1 MSENENYWVLTILV
15 YVHCQ
20 VQQLAHRPNL
30 STKALYNCIIFL
42 NQLKLVKEEPLKNIE
57 QDAKKGPK
65 QKSSLPAS
73 LINTYFQIFEFA
85 VNKTLNKDK
94 KKSKIQL
101 NDAMKSRLLGAL
113 LTGVN
118 RAHPYLPSDD
128 SAMEQ
133 HIDSLY
139 RIAHV
144 APPSSCTQAF
154 MLLFHLAVGS
164 DTNDVTNSG
173 PADND
178 NDNESDDKT
187 KKKRKDR
194 FYRALY
200 SKVADPS
207 MLFGRQITLYFN
219 LLYKSMKYDDNISRI
234 VAFAKRLLHTA
245 FHYNPAVT
253 SGAIFLISEVTK
265 IHPGL
270 YNSALTADGHSLSFD
285 STKRE
290 PSAAFTL
297 VNNPNT
303 DEEEEKGEDGN
314 NDPSDACSMWE
325 LALSLHHYH
334 PSVCKFSSDIG
345 AIEYNG
351 DPLRDF
357 TLTPF
362 LDKFAFRNPKS
373 IQKIKNKFNRG
384 ESVGERRSGLQGGK
398 DAAMALAIND
408 PDFWKKQKNAS
419 EQDIFFQKFFVERA
433 KRDEIKGV
441 VRGKKPEEV
450 DALDEAEG
458 KEVDFDWDSDEE
470 EEKFVQ
476 GLAEGMMK
484 SSGEKIEYDEED
496 PDMDDWSDYGGSDGE
511 EPAMDIDPSAFE
523 GMDEEFEDDDDSDDE
538 EQNLVFRESNDG
550 NDDNDSDDE
559 DQEVGFTEPTG
570 EEDDDEDQE
579 VDFTEPTGEEDDD
592 DDDDYDMGTFTG
604 DLDIEEDDS
613 ANANANEN
621 ENENEKGSSFAAA
634 SDFEDKINEALKK
647 EGSSRKRSSSIGD
660 EDDING
666 EETSPK
672 KSKKKRKR
680 AKRKKKT

>member
-1 MSENENYWVLTILV
+1 M
-15 YVHCQ
+15 
-20 VQQLAHRPNL
+20 
-30 STKALYNCIIFL
+30 
-42 NQLKLVKEEPLKNIE
+42 KEEPLKNIE
-57 QDAKKGPK
+57 LDAKKGSKQK

-164 DTNDVTNSG
+164 DTNDVTHSG
-173 PADND
+173 PTGND

-187 KKKRKDR
+187 KQKRKDR

-200 SKVADPS
+200 SKMADPT

-234 VAFAKRLLHTA
+234 VAFGKRLFHTA

-285 STKRE
+285 STTRE

-297 VNNPNT
+297 VNRSNT
-303 DEEEEKGEDGN
+303 GEEEEKGEDGN
-314 NDPSDACSMWE
+314 NDSSDACSMWE
-325 LALSLHHYH
+325 LSLSLHHYH

-357 TLTPF
+357 TLAPF

-408 PDFWKKQKNAS
+408 PDFWKKQKDAS

-441 VRGKKPEEV
+441 VRGKKAEEV

-458 KEVDFDWDSDEE
+458 KEIDFDWDSDEE

-523 GMDEEFEDDDDSDDE
+523 GMDEEFEDDDSDDE

-550 NDDNDSDDE
+550 NDS
-559 DQEVGFTEPTG
+559 
-570 EEDDDEDQE
+570 DDEDQE

-613 ANANANEN
+613 ANA
-621 ENENEKGSSFAAA
+621 NEKGSSFAAA